1 MSMNNLR
8 FVGILKILLPILSI
22 FIFSMCMQDE
32 YDFNKLDDEMEITA
46 GFLAPVAY
54 GSLNLQDIISE
65 FDSSSFIS
73 TDADGLLLIT
83 YEDSLFSYIADDL
96 LNIPSQDFIEFF
108 IESDFT
114 ILPGFPGWNTG
125 DTLTILRSQKFPF
138 TFSQGEK
145 LDSMI
150 LDQGNMVFNVTSE
163 FQHTGNIVITCPNIR
178 LDNVPFERTIL
189 IDDASGGFSF
199 NSSFPLDGYTIY
211 LNDSIGT
218 DTMFLPVNFKVEL
231 ISSGDA
237 ITAGEEIAVTAT
249 IENMNFDA
257 IFGYI
262 GDYELL
268 TQTGEVDLGF
278 FENTLDGYI
287 YFENPQIN
295 FNIKNSYGVPAAVTI
310 SRFVGFKNDIDSIQ
324 MIFDSS
330 IDTFGY
336 AYPSLADYIAN
347 DIYKDTTISINGTNS
362 NVSDFLSFLPSKL
375 EYSLG
380 AKSNPEG
387 PTGSYNFVSDD
398 SKIDVGFEFIL
409 PLWFK
414 ADNFAL
420 EDTIDLDLMDIDQDA
435 NFIEKVN
442 ILLEVSNGL
451 PLEIDFQVYF
461 LDSLYNPVDSLFDDA
476 SRPIIRSGITDPLT
490 GEVIAP
496 GINKSFVEYTKDD
509 IANLNTVRYGIIRAG
524 LKTPSDASGDQFSVK
539 FFTDYSVDFNLSV
552 GVDVKAN
559 SNDF

>member
-1 MSMNNLR
+1 
-8 FVGILKILLPILSI
+8 
-22 FIFSMCMQDE
+22 MQDE

>member
-1 MSMNNLR
+1 MNNLR

-211 LNDSIGT
+211 LNGSIGT

-324 MIFDSS
+324 MIFDST

-387 PTGSYNFVSDD
+387 PSGSYNFVSDD

-509 IANLNTVRYGIIRAG
+509 ITTLNTVRYGVIRAG